1 MRLAVL
7 QGTRPEIVKM
17 SPVIKELIRRKT
29 DFFIIHTGQHYSYEL
44 DNIFYKQLKLPKAKY
59 NLEVGSHSACT
70 QTAKMILG
78 LENVLNKDRPDLVLV
93 LGDTNSTFAG
103 AFVANKLHIKLGHI
117 EAGLR
122 SYDKSMPEEIN
133 RVLVDH
139 ISDLLFAPTKN
150 AQRTLISEQIP
161 HNKIFMV
168 GNTIV
173 DAVFENAKL
182 AWQVKYDVPS
192 EYFLATLHRAEN
204 VDNKERFESIVAGL
218 KKVSKRYKTPIIIPL
233 HPHSV
238 NKAQEFGIDF
248 KGLNI
253 VDSVGYLTFLKLE
266 SKARLIL
273 TDSGGI
279 QEEAVILQVPCV
291 TLRDNTERPE
301 TLEVG
306 ANILAGVEPENIIK
320 SVEIMLERDN
330 HWQNPFGDGKTS
342 EKIIDIVNKL

>member
-1 MRLAVL
+1 MIATVV
-7 QGTRPEIVKM
+7 GTRPELVKM
-17 SPVIKELIRRKT
+17 SPVIKELIKRKM

-44 DNIFYKQLKLPKAKY
+44 DKIFYKQLKLPEAKY
-59 NLEVGSHSACT
+59 NLDVGSHSACT

-78 LENVLNKDRPDLVLV
+78 LENVLNKDRPDLILV

-122 SYDKSMPEEIN
+122 SYDKSMPEETN
-133 RVLVDH
+133 RILVDH
-139 ISDLLFAPTKN
+139 ISDLLFAPTKKAWGN
-150 AQRTLISEQIP
+150 LINEGISDT
-161 HNKIFMV
+161 KIHMV

-173 DAVFENAKL
+173 DAVFENVKL
-182 AWQVKYDVPS
+182 AWQVNYDVPT
-192 EYFLATLHRAEN
+192 EYFLATFHRTEN
-204 VDNKERFESIVAGL
+204 VDNKERFESIVLGL
-218 KKVSKRYKTPIIIPL
+218 KRVSKKHKTPIIIPL

-266 SKARLIL
+266 NKARLIL
-273 TDSGGI
+273 TDSGGV
-279 QEEAVILQVPCV
+279 QEEAVIFQVPCV

-301 TLEVG
+301 TIEVG
-306 ANILAGVEPENIIK
+306 ANILAGVEPESILK
-320 SVEIMLERDN
+320 SVETMLERDN

-342 EKIIDIVNKL
+342 EKIIDILNKLC